1 MSTWNDTN
9 RFPHNNFLWKGIDGT
24 RICACVPPTHFITW
38 NMPSQIQENW
48 DAYQDKETGGQTL
61 SMFGYGD
68 GGSGVTEEMVELMHR
83 FDKLSIMPKTEHMR
97 ADEFLHR
104 NLKDNDQLETW
115 DGELYLEMHRGTFTT
130 KAVLKDFNRRLEAKL
145 RAAEL
150 LSVLRMKQ
158 GKEYPAA
165 ELRDCYKK
173 LLLNQFHDILP
184 GSHINPVFCDAVRD
198 YEDLEKRL
206 DAIINDSDSVFF
218 NPLNKKRREASF
230 IPSEMVRLYAGESG
244 DTLPTLMQNPFL
256 PYPYP
261 HAPEKR
267 TGLSLRPAAQ
277 A

>member
-1 MSTWNDTN
+1 
-9 RFPHNNFLWKGIDGT
+9 
-24 RICACVPPTHFITW
+24 
-38 NMPSQIQENW
+38 
-48 DAYQDKETGGQTL
+48 
-61 SMFGYGD
+61 MFGYGD

-165 ELRDCYKK
+165 ELRDCYK
-173 LLLNQFHDILP
+173 
-184 GSHINPVFCDAVRD
+184 S
-198 YEDLEKRL
+198 
-206 DAIINDSDSVFF
+206 
-218 NPLNKKRREASF
+218 SF
-230 IPSEMVRLYAGESG
+230 
-244 DTLPTLMQNPFL
+244 
-256 PYPYP
+256 
-261 HAPEKR
+261 
-267 TGLSLRPAAQ
+267 
-277 A
+277 